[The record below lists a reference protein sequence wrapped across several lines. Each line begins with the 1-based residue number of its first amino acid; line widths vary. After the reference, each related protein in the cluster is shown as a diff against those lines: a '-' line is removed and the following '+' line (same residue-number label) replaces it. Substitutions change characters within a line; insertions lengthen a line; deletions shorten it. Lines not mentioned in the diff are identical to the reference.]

1 MRLTSPVAVRT
12 ENRAN
17 VPPLSA
23 TMAEIRTWLDSERIE
38 PASFKT
44 LVVRGGL
51 GFEISFNSEEEADR
65 FRRQFPW
72 LVGVERTALD
82 QRAV

>member
-1 MRLTSPVAVRT
+1 MRLASPVAVRT

-17 VPPLSA
+17 MPPLSD

-44 LVVRGGL
+44 VVGRGGL
-51 GFEISFNSEEEADR
+51 GFEIGFKSEQDADR

-72 LVGVERTALD
+72 LVGAECT
-82 QRAV
+82 Q

>member
-17 VPPLSA
+17 MPPLSA

-44 LVVRGGL
+44 VVVRGGL
-51 GFEISFNSEEEADR
+51 GFGSASKAKRKQTASDVNSLGSSALSA
-65 FRRQFPW
+65 RR
-72 LVGVERTALD
+72 
-82 QRAV
+82 